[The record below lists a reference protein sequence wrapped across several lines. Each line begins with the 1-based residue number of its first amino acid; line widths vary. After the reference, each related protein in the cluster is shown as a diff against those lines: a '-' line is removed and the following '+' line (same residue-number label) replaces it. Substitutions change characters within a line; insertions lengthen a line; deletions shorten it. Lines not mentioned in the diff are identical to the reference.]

1 MTSRNTGILK
11 TETDARPGGYEGSK
25 EKSMSNKE
33 AFKLIGER
41 AGELAKNQE
50 VQHKMLQIVKEKSKE
65 DAEKWLYRL
74 AIATLAGI

>member
-1 MTSRNTGILK
+1 
-11 TETDARPGGYEGSK
+11 
-25 EKSMSNKE
+25 MSHKE

-50 VQHKMLQIVKEKSKE
+50 VQHKMLQIAKEKSKE

>member
-1 MTSRNTGILK
+1 
-11 TETDARPGGYEGSK
+11 
-25 EKSMSNKE
+25 MSNKE

-41 AGELAKNQE
+41 ARELVKTQE
-50 VQHKMLQIVKEKSKE
+50 VQQKMLQIAKEKSKE

>member
-1 MTSRNTGILK
+1 VT
-11 TETDARPGGYEGSK
+11 RPGGYEGIK
-25 EKSMSNKE
+25 EMSMSNKE

-41 AGELAKNQE
+41 ADELAKNQE
-50 VQHKMLQIVKEKSKE
+50 VQHKMLQIVREKSKE